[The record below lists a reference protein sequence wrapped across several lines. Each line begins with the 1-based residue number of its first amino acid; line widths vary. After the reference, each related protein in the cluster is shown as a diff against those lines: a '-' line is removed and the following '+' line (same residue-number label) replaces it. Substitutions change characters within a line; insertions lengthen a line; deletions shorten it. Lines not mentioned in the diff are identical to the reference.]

1 MTSVG
6 EHVVGG
12 LDDVNDET
20 GGGLNNKAV
29 VERPEKGSADHE
41 TGGTNHEAG
50 GSAARPESHRRRG
63 RRPGNSPS
71 RQRILDAACEEF
83 SAHGYRGTTLKGVAA
98 AAGVDAKLVKYY
110 YTDKET
116 LFMAA
121 ASELFRSQEF
131 FNLLHE
137 NKHDHT
143 MDSTGSRLVY
153 AFLMQAVDPRRR
165 LLLGLLKDLGAN
177 EEFRNFYVRFL
188 KNEIVNS
195 IQPPI
200 DDRHAAE
207 RLGLVFSQIIGLV
220 SSWHLIEI
228 PALRRHTV
236 LEMAKI
242 VGPVIDHYL
251 YDDLPFDE

>member
-1 MTSVG
+1 MESSVG
-6 EHVVGG
+6 GGGRGVG
-12 LDDVNDET
+12 VET
-20 GGGLNNKAV
+20 GMNQGA
-29 VERPEKGSADHE
+29 ERRLGAE
-41 TGGTNHEAG
+41 
-50 GSAARPESHRRRG
+50 RRRG

-71 RQRILDAACEEF
+71 RQAILDAACEEF
-83 SAHGYRGTTLKGVAA
+83 SRNGYRGTTLKGVAT

-110 YTDKET
+110 YKDKET

-131 FNLLHE
+131 FSLLHE
-137 NKHDHT
+137 NRHDHA
-143 MDSTGSRLVY
+143 MDSTGCRLVY

-188 KNEIVNS
+188 RNEIANS
-195 IQPPI
+195 VQPPL
-200 DDRHAAE
+200 DDEYASE

-228 PALRRHTV
+228 PALREHTV
-236 LEMAKI
+236 LEMARI
-242 VGPVIDHYL
+242 VGPVVDHYL
-251 YDDLPFDE
+251 YDDLPFDQIRGDRRIDGNQADGSQAEDESATPR